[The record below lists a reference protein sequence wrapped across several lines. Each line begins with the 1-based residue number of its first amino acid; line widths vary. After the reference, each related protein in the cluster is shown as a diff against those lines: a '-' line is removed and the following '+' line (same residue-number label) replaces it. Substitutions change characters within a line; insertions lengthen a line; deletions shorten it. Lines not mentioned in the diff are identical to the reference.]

1 VALVSRSVADP
12 PRRRRVL
19 MRAWAPL
26 ALVLVA
32 GPALAAIDVD
42 LRGYTA
48 ADRAGAAVPVT
59 GRAFAERRKADGP
72 ETPLVGASVVA
83 FPRSEALLR
92 RLEQLREGAR
102 DSANAYR
109 DAALLMQRARE
120 AYERELWDAGAPQLV
135 RNAVVDSSGRFDLG
149 RLPEGR
155 WIVVAVWDQ
164 LVSSK
169 GAKPDSKDRGVYLPP
184 ARLTG
189 YRSRLVWLREVAVNR
204 ADPAAL
210 ELTDRNV
217 WFTGVVEERMRD
229 ASPPAG
235 RRPR

>member
-1 VALVSRSVADP
+1 MALVPRPMADP

-19 MRAWAPL
+19 MRAWVPL
-26 ALVLVA
+26 ALALVA

-42 LRGYTA
+42 LTRYTA

-59 GRAFAERRKADGP
+59 GRAFAERRKPDGP
-72 ETPLVGASVVA
+72 DTPLVGASVVA
-83 FPRSEALLR
+83 FPRSDALLR
-92 RLEQLREGAR
+92 RLEHLREGAR

-109 DAALLMQRARE
+109 EAALLMQRARE
-120 AYERELWDAGAPQLV
+120 AYEREIWDAGAPELV
-135 RNAVVDSSGRFDLG
+135 RNAVVDATGRFDLG

-155 WIVVAVWDQ
+155 WIVVAVWDR

-169 GAKPDSKDRGVYLPP
+169 GAKPATKERGVYLPP

-189 YRSRLVWLREVAVNR
+189 YRSRLVWLQEVAVSR
-204 ADPAAL
+204 ADSAAL

-217 WFTGVVEERMRD
+217 WFTGVVEERLQG
-229 ASPPAG
+229 AGPPPG